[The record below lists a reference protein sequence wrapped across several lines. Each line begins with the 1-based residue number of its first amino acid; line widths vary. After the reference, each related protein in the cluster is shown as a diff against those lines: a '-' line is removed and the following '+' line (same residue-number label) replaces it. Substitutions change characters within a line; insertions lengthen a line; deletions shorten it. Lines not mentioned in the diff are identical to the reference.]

1 MQADAREF
9 YDLERLWDPALQDE
23 APEALLADD

>member
-9 YDLERLWDPALQDE
+9 YDLERLWHPLVVAGTE
-23 APEALLADD
+23 TGV